1 MSIKEIAEALNL
13 SKATVSWILSG
24 QGEKKGFSEKTIKR
38 VKDYADS
45 VNYSPNLIAR
55 SLSLGTSNTIGLII
69 PFIDDT
75 FYAQLTMAIEREA
88 IKNKYMLFVCSS
100 EGNGEKEFEL
110 MKALRSKQVDGL
122 IIAPNNLSRDGI
134 DYLKKESFPFVLV
147 DRYYP
152 SISSNYV
159 VVNNKEGCYDLVK
172 RLAVSGAHKIALVTT
187 DVHLYVMK
195 QRIEGYYQALT
206 DAGCERLVSLE
217 LFIDRANY
225 QTDIIEKLD
234 GLFAEVP
241 DVDGFFFATHYLALE
256 AIRYFIRKKID
267 FHSRFQMGCFH
278 DTSALDILAP
288 EMAISRMP
296 IAEMGKESVA
306 TLLENIRKGK
316 EFEYVGKVVKNEL
329 IV

>member
-1 MSIKEIAEALNL
+1 MSIKEIAQALNL

-38 VKDYADS
+38 VKDYANS
-45 VNYSPNLIAR
+45 INYSPNLIAR

-69 PFIDDT
+69 PFIGDT
-75 FYAQLTMAIEREA
+75 FYAQLTMALEREA

-110 MKALRSKQVDGL
+110 IKALRSKQVDGL
-122 IIAPNNLSRDGI
+122 IIAPNKVSRAGI

-152 SISSNYV
+152 SVPSNYV
-159 VVNNKEGCYDLVK
+159 VVNNKECCYDLV
-172 RLAVSGAHKIALVTT
+172 RQIAVSGAKKIALVTT

-195 QRIEGYYQALT
+195 QRIEGYYNALT
-206 DAGCERLVSLE
+206 DLGLERQVSLE
-217 LFIDRANY
+217 LFIDRTNY

-234 GLFAEVP
+234 CLFAEVP
-241 DVDGFFFATHYLALE
+241 DVDGFFFSTHYLALE
-256 AIRYFIRKKID
+256 AIRYFINKKID
-267 FHSRFQMGCFH
+267 FRNRFHMGCFH
-278 DTSALDILAP
+278 YTSSLDILAP
-288 EMAISRMP
+288 GMAISKMP
-296 IAEMGKESVA
+296 IAEIGKESVA
-306 TLLENIRKGK
+306 TLLENIKKGK
-316 EFEYVGKVVKNEL
+316 EFEYIGKVVKNEL

>member
-100 EGNGEKEFEL
+100 EGNGEKEFKL

-152 SISSNYV
+152 SIPSNYV

-172 RLAVSGAHKIALVTT
+172 RLAASGAHKIALVTT

-206 DAGCERLVSLE
+206 DVGCERLVSLE

>member
-1 MSIKEIAEALNL
+1 MRDVRGWFLWSI
-13 SKATVSWILSG
+13 
-24 QGEKKGFSEKTIKR
+24 
-38 VKDYADS
+38 
-45 VNYSPNLIAR
+45 
-55 SLSLGTSNTIGLII
+55 
-69 PFIDDT
+69 
-75 FYAQLTMAIEREA
+75 
-88 IKNKYMLFVCSS
+88 
-100 EGNGEKEFEL
+100 
-110 MKALRSKQVDGL
+110 
-122 IIAPNNLSRDGI
+122 
-134 DYLKKESFPFVLV
+134 
-147 DRYYP
+147 
-152 SISSNYV
+152 
-159 VVNNKEGCYDLVK
+159 
-172 RLAVSGAHKIALVTT
+172 
-187 DVHLYVMK
+187 
-195 QRIEGYYQALT
+195 
-206 DAGCERLVSLE
+206 
-217 LFIDRANY
+217 FIDRANY